1 MVTAAAS
8 GSTTGGD
15 DANSEKIMQAS
26 TTIAPSR
33 HTAAYDFKKTSS
45 DILARLSCEGR

>member
-1 MVTAAAS
+1 MVTAAAP

-33 HTAAYDFKKTSS
+33 HTAAYDFKKLLPIFWLGSP
-45 DILARLSCEGR
+45 A